1 MSTSTSWDNAR
12 RHARALETALDG
24 KLSTYSK
31 LAATIARG
39 TSSSSS
45 GGGGGGPSV
54 SRDLE
59 EEGEGG
65 YKLVEEEI
73 EELLGKLEQAIDDLM
88 TLINS
93 PSQPPSSSMQ
103 HAAQRHRDNL
113 DDYRR
118 DFVRTRNNVE
128 QSVRR
133 SNLLG
138 SVRKDINDYKSS
150 LPSQTDALLQDRG
163 RIDSSHR
170 MIDDTLNQAYAT
182 REDFAQQRTLLASID
197 SRMGGVLS
205 QMPGINSLISMIR
218 TRRRRD
224 SIIMGCV
231 VGLCVVVLL
240 GYMFGF

>member
-1 MSTSTSWDNAR
+1 MSTSWDNAR
-12 RHARALETALDG
+12 RHARALETALDS
-24 KLSTYSK
+24 KLSAYSK

-39 TSSSSS
+39 SS
-45 GGGGGGPSV
+45 GGSGAGGSS
-54 SRDLE
+54 SRDELSLE
-59 EEGEGG
+59 EEGIGG

-88 TLINS
+88 LLINS
-93 PSQPPSSSMQ
+93 PSQPPSTSMQ
-103 HAAQRHRDNL
+103 HAAQTHRDNL

-118 DFVRTRNNVE
+118 DFLRTRSNVE
-128 QSVRR
+128 QSIRR

-150 LPSQTDALLQDRG
+150 LPGQTDALLQDRS

-182 REDFAQQRTLLASID
+182 REDFSSQRSLLASID

-205 QMPGINSLISMIR
+205 QMPGINSLITMIR

-224 SIIMGCV
+224 TIILGVV
-231 VGLCVVVLL
+231 VGVCVVLL
-240 GYMFGF
+240 LGYLFGF

>member
-1 MSTSTSWDNAR
+1 MAVPTWDNAR
-12 RHARALETALDG
+12 RHARALETALDS

-39 TSSSSS
+39 
-45 GGGGGGPSV
+45 GGGK
-54 SRDLE
+54 DLGAE
-59 EEGEGG
+59 EEGDGVGG

-73 EELLGKLEQAIDDLM
+73 EELLGKLEQAIDDLSA
-88 TLINS
+88 LINS
-93 PSQPPSSSMQ
+93 PSQPPSASMQ

-118 DFVRTRNNVE
+118 DFVRTRGNVE
-128 QSVRR
+128 QSIRR

-138 SVRKDINDYKSS
+138 SVRKDINDYKTATN
-150 LPSQTDALLQDRG
+150 SQTDALLQDRG

-170 MIDDTLNQAYAT
+170 MMDDTLNQAYAT

-197 SRMGGVLS
+197 SRMGGVIS
-205 QMPGINSLISMIR
+205 QMPGINSLITAIR

-224 SIIMGCV
+224 TLILGCV
-231 VGLCVVVLL
+231 VGFCVILLL
-240 GYMFGF
+240 GYTFGF